1 MMKISNLFHQGTLTR
16 IYIWGGGGGGVIKV
30 LWQGQGCLGDRCKG
44 SENYKE
50 IKENIKQMGSFSFLT
65 ETPFGKLK

>member
-1 MMKISNLFHQGTLTR
+1 MMTISNLFHQGTLTR
-16 IYIWGGGGGGVIKV
+16 IYIWGGGVIKV

>member
-1 MMKISNLFHQGTLTR
+1 MMKISNLFHQETLTR
-16 IYIWGGGGGGVIKV
+16 IYIWGGGGGVIKV

>member
-16 IYIWGGGGGGVIKV
+16 IYIWGGGGVIKV